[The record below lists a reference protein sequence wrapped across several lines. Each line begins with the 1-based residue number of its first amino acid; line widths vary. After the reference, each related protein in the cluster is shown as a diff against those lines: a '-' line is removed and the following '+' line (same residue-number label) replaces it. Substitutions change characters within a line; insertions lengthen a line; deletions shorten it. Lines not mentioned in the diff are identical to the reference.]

1 MQPLVRNTAFF
12 LYLGM
17 ESNATILFRKAIST
31 DAATIWNIL
40 RQAILRRKKDGSKQW
55 QDGYPNLETV
65 QNDIEKKIGYVLTEN
80 EKVVA
85 YCAVILND
93 EPAYE
98 HIDGK
103 WLSDGDFYVVHRVAV
118 SDEVAGKGYAMK
130 IFAAIENFAV
140 QHHIFSIKMDTN
152 FDNAAMLHILKK
164 CGYTYCG
171 KVHLR
176 KSERLGYEKLLK

>member
-1 MQPLVRNTAFF
+1 
-12 LYLGM
+12 M
-17 ESNATILFRKAIST
+17 ENSPAILFRAAIIT
-31 DAATIWNIL
+31 DCDAIWKIL
-40 RQAILRRKKDGSKQW
+40 QQAILRRKNDGSMQW

-85 YCAVILND
+85 YCAILLND
-93 EPAYE
+93 EPAYQ
-98 HIDGK
+98 HIEGQ
-103 WLSDGDFYVVHRVAV
+103 WLTSGDFYVVHRIAV

-130 IFAAIENFAV
+130 IFAAIENFAL